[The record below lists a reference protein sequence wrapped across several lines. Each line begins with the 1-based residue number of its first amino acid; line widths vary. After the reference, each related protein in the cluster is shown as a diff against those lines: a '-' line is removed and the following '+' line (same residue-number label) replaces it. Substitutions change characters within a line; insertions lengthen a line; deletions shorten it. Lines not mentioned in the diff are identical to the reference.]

1 VSTVTAAVLVAG
13 ALACVLTDHLLR
25 LRRASRFAIP
35 EQPEPH
41 VPDTSEPHEEET
53 RMSMSDQQ
61 LRTLGLS
68 HVRRRV
74 ASGQY
79 KAADV
84 QRWKKELG
92 EDAVQSIV
100 DAAKDTTASAP
111 APASRKKATTT
122 AEE

>member
-1 VSTVTAAVLVAG
+1 MTAAVLVAG
-13 ALACVLTDHLLR
+13 ALACVLADHLLR
-25 LRRASRFAIP
+25 LRRASRFAVP

-41 VPDTSEPHEEET
+41 VPDSSESSESET
-53 RMSMSDQQ
+53 RMTMSDQQ

-68 HVRRRV
+68 HVRKAV
-74 ASGQY
+74 ASG
-79 KAADV
+79 KAKPADI

-92 EDAVQSIV
+92 EDAVQAIV